1 MDALCGGGGWIDALS
16 RSGWMNTLSRVGCV
30 WIGA

>member
-1 MDALCGGGGWIDALS
+1 MRYVGGGWIDALS